1 METNATVVSGGEAM
15 KGTAVQEGRLAR
27 AGGRRRWV
35 VPAVNIYETPTEFVI
50 EAEMPGVNRDG
61 LEVTLEGHE
70 LTLQG
75 RRSPEAVEGRFLV
88 RERDAGLEYRRVF
101 ELDPTLDT
109 SRISARID
117 QGLLRLTLPKAQE
130 LQPRRIPVT
139 D

>member
-1 METNATVVSGGEAM
+1 MELNPTAQSGGDAM
-15 KGTAVQEGRLAR
+15 KGTVISEGRVSRTGAR
-27 AGGRRRWV
+27 RKWAM
-35 VPAVNIYETPTEFVI
+35 PAVNIYETPTEFVI

-70 LTLQG
+70 LTIHG
-75 RRSPEAVEGRFLV
+75 RRVPETVDGRFVL

-101 ELDPTLDT
+101 ELDPMLDT
-109 SRISARID
+109 SRVTARIE